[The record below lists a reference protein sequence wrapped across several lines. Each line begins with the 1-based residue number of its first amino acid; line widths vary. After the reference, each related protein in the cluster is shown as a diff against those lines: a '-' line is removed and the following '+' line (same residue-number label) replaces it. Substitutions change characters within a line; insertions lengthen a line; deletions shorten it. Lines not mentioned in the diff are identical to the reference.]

1 MTTVD
6 LRASVE
12 TLSQSPAASF
22 LAAFRP
28 ALDRRPARLELLDGD
43 GRTASLAKDDTFT
56 VVLSGEL
63 VERERLAEKAGVDP
77 GAGDAE
83 LVLAA
88 YRRLGRKAFDDLRGF
103 FALAI
108 HDASAET
115 LLFLRDQLGHNSFFY
130 ADGRDGLYLSD
141 SIARLVRHE
150 QVPGDVKRE
159 VVAELLIHRTRSV
172 DETGFEAVHRV
183 RSGWVYRVT
192 GSRTEAERYWFPRA
206 PDGSTQWAKEDELV
220 EFEPL
225 MKQAVER
232 TVKAGATGIFLSG
245 GLDSVTVAM
254 HATDLL
260 ASRGEALPLA
270 LSLVFPEYEE
280 IEVQKNVA
288 ATLGLRQELVP
299 YEEATGPD
307 SLVMSAVRTSGTW
320 PMPLVNLWQPLY
332 THLALRGREHG
343 VSRVLTGA
351 GGDEWLQVSP
361 LWGFSRLRRL
371 HLRQTR
377 HLYRTYLQSS
387 NLERGPL
394 LKNLVWKY
402 GLHHALRVTAKSTL
416 HTAAP
421 GVGAR
426 LKIRNFRKIRPAWL
440 APDAA
445 LSAEVERRAGILKPI
460 DYDGVRFD
468 KRTVPYLENTI
479 GAMENEEA
487 FERGRR
493 LGVQTFTPFWDPDLD
508 RFLAR
513 VPPDLMNQGYWAKG
527 LVRGSLAQRFPDAG
541 FDRQRK
547 ILSTT
552 LSTRLTVDQTPAAWE
567 EMGGVTALAEV
578 GIIDKKLLQFDVER
592 RLRVLKR
599 PEGVEDEGVV
609 QRAIAAHAIWT
620 VLNVESWLRQWV

>member
-1 MTTVD
+1 MTAVD

-22 LAAFRP
+22 LAVFRP

-43 GRTASLAKDDTFT
+43 GTTASLAKDDGCT

-63 VERERLAEKAGVDP
+63 VERERLAGTAGADP
-77 GAGDAE
+77 AKGDAE
-83 LVLAA
+83 LVLAV
-88 YRRLGRKAFDDLRGF
+88 YRHLGRKAFDELRGF
-103 FALAI
+103 FAVAV

-115 LLFLRDQLGHNSFFY
+115 LFFLRDQLGHNSFFY

-141 SIARLVRHE
+141 SIARLVRYD
-150 QVPGDVKRE
+150 QVPGNVNRA

-183 RSGWVYRVT
+183 RAGWLYRVT
-192 GSRTEAERYWFPRA
+192 GMRTEAERYWFPVD
-206 PDGSTQWAKEDELV
+206 PDGSTEWAKEGELA
-220 EFEPL
+220 EFELL

-232 TVKAGATGIFLSG
+232 TVEVGATGIFLSG

-260 ASRGEALPLA
+260 ASRGQALPLA

-288 ATLGLRQELVP
+288 ETLGLEQELVP

-332 THLALRGREHG
+332 THLTLRARANGLT
-343 VSRVLTGA
+343 RVLTGA

-361 LWGFSRLRRL
+361 QWGFSRLRRL
-371 HLRQTR
+371 QVRHMR
-377 HLYRTYLQSS
+377 HLYRTYLQSY
-387 NLERGPL
+387 NLEPRPL
-394 LKNLVWKY
+394 LKNLLWKY
-402 GLHHALRVTAKSTL
+402 GLHYALRTTAKSTL
-416 HTAAP
+416 DRVAP
-421 GVGAR
+421 SAGAR
-426 LKIRNFRKIRPAWL
+426 LKIRNFEKIRPAWL
-440 APDAA
+440 APEAA
-445 LSAEVERRAGILKPI
+445 LSEEVERRAGALRQI
-460 DYDGVRFD
+460 DNPGVRFD
-468 KRTVPYLENTI
+468 KRTVPYLENAI
-479 GAMENEEA
+479 GAMENEES

-493 LGVQTFTPFWDPDLD
+493 LGVHTYSPFWDPDLD

-527 LVRGSLAQRFPDAG
+527 LVRGPLARRFPAAG
-541 FDRQRK
+541 FDRQK
-547 ILSTT
+547 KVLSTT
-552 LSTRLTVDQTPAAWE
+552 LSTRLTVEQTPGAWD
-567 EMGGVTALAEV
+567 EMGGATALAQV
-578 GIIDKKLLQFDVER
+578 GIVDEKLLQFDVER
-592 RLRVLKR
+592 RLSVLKR
-599 PEGVEDEGVV
+599 PEGVESDGVLE
-609 QRAIAAHAIWT
+609 RAIAAHAIWT